1 MCGRYSITVPTNQLA
16 ERFDAAP
23 PTEAPAPH
31 YNASPTQALPVLLN
45 EGERQ
50 IQLLRWGLIP
60 HWSKDMST
68 AYKMIN
74 ARSETLDEK
83 PSYRDPF
90 NKRRC
95 LVLADG
101 FYEWQKTG
109 KGKIPMRF
117 TLKSGEPFAFAGL
130 WENWKDPN
138 DPDGNW
144 LRTFTI
150 ITGQPNSLVAP
161 VHDRMPMI
169 LLPENEKAWLDNEAG
184 PTIWHDI
191 LRPYPAELMRAYPVS
206 TRLNVTTNDDPSLI
220 APAV

>member
-1 MCGRYSITVPTNQLA
+1 MCGRYSITVPTSQLA

-23 PTEAPAPH
+23 PSETPGPH
-31 YNASPTQALPVLLN
+31 YNAAPTQELPVLLN

-60 HWSKDMST
+60 HWSKDTST

-83 PSYRDPF
+83 PAYRDTF
-90 NKRRC
+90 KKRRC

-109 KGKIPMRF
+109 KGKTPIRF

-130 WENWKDPN
+130 WENWKDPE
-138 DPDGNW
+138 GNW

-150 ITGQPNSLVAP
+150 ITGKANALVAP

-169 LLPENEKAWLDNEAG
+169 LLPENEKTWLDNEAG
-184 PTIWHDI
+184 PTIWGNM
-191 LRPYPAELMRAYPVS
+191 LQPYPAELMRAYPVS
-206 TRLNVTTNDDPSLI
+206 TRVNATSNDDPSLI
-220 APAV
+220 EPVA